1 MEQLN
6 LQKYQ
11 PKKLTRYDLLVEIAG
26 KLNKPI
32 GQMLGIT
39 QGWTHEGLDNI
50 YRSSVALSKDK
61 KMPFEKSFWW
71 HLKEMKK

>member
-11 PKKLTRYDLLVEIAG
+11 PKKQSRYDLLLEIAG

-50 YRSSVALSKDK
+50 YRSSLALSKDK
-61 KMPFEKSFWW
+61 GIPFSQSFFW
-71 HLKEMKK
+71 HFKEMQK